1 MAYKWL
7 LFCPQLPATP
17 SSPRVTVWRRMR
29 SAGAA
34 GLDNGIWVLPQN
46 QENEKLI
53 LEMETYVGSQKGECK
68 LFVAETLDKKTE
80 ETILERFSQDR
91 AAEYAEVIEQCEDFL
106 AELDKESKGG
116 KFSFAE
122 YEENEADLNK
132 LESWFLKVS
141 GRDFLKEDSARKAAE
156 WLEKCRTAFKLF
168 AEKVY
173 AREQYLSA
181 ETRSEAD
188 Q

>member
-34 GLDNGIWVLPQN
+34 GLDNGIWVLPQTR
-46 QENEKLI
+46 ESEKLI
-53 LEMETYVGSQKGECK
+53 LEMENYVSSQNGECK
-68 LFVAETLDKKTE
+68 LFRAETLDEKTE
-80 ETILERFSQDR
+80 KTILERFSQDR
-91 AAEYAEVIEQCEDFL
+91 AAEYAEVSEQCEDFL
-106 AELDKESKGG
+106 AELDKESKRG
-116 KFSFAE
+116 KFNFAE

-132 LESWFLKVS
+132 LESWFLKVNN
-141 GRDFLKEDSARKAAE
+141 RDFLKGDSARQAAE
-156 WLEKCRTAFKLF
+156 WLEKCRTAFQLF

-173 AREQYLSA
+173 AQEQHLST
-181 ETRSEAD
+181 EKGPEAD
-188 Q
+188 L